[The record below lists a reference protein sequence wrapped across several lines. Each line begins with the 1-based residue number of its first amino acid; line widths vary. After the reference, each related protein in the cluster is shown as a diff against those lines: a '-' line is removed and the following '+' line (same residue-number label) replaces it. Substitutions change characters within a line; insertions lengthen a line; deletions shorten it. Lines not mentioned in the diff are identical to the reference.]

1 MPKIK
6 TITVY
11 TYFTHPN
18 DEPTKVEKFGC
29 LGGTKSAKRAL
40 EFWQFSEQ
48 KNTHTLFM
56 IEECKQHFIVD

>member
-18 DEPTKVEKFGC
+18 DNPIKDVKFGC
-29 LGGTKSAKRAL
+29 PKGTKSAKRAL
-40 EFWQFSEQ
+40 DFWQFCEQ
-48 KNTHTLFM
+48 KNTHTLFI